1 MPLVPVRLRKQEK
14 TAKSHQFLEVCW
26 LKGPLEGSA
35 PVPPPQRWLGSF
47 EKGGDDSAPILKK
60 AEI

>member
-35 PVPPPQRWLGSF
+35 PHTTPSEVVGVLQEGRR
-47 EKGGDDSAPILKK
+47 
-60 AEI
+60 